1 MQAFLLAALAIICVQ
16 AQQNPYVSQL
26 NAVKNNYQSL
36 PSECF
41 AGWASIQTEGTAGVA
56 SFCQSRLISAF
67 NPNNTENC
75 LASSSLIT
83 PAPSASSSAIARRN
97 AESSTASVK
106 LFKSACTMII
116 SICRDAIN
124 ANGPGQG
131 PTGSNPPYTG
141 DSKTLFAL
149 ITNSHLDLDLTTII
163 QSLVEGSVSLKSGG
177 KQNIPGMT
185 LNGGFKNAV
194 IIQVLADGYQVA
206 LTANSTGNPNLFNNN
221 GTLGTGIVAFT
232 LDASIASFFLT
243 IALSP
248 NGNFMQVNVMDSRSA
263 LGSYIFELKN
273 LRRRAR
279 DTNVKLIIGA
289 APVGRSATN
298 VTSASTNS
306 ALSSSFTSTSG
317 NVVSTSSA
325 TFVTS
330 STAASS
336 TVLSTYSSRYS
347 FTASS
352 TVNSATS
359 TTGAATIS
367 SRLPYTSTA
376 ASTTTGAQVSVGDK
390 TKTTTTITTTT
401 SNNVNIKVG
410 AAKNTDVSFIALLV
424 VLVVLA

>member
-1 MQAFLLAALAIICVQ
+1 MQAFVLAALAIICVQ

-83 PAPSASSSAIARRN
+83 PVPSASSSANARRN
-97 AESSTASVK
+97 AESSTASVE
-106 LFKSACTMII
+106 LFKSASTMII

-124 ANGPGQG
+124 AIGLGQG
-131 PTGSNPPYTG
+131 PTLPTGSNPPYTG
-141 DSKTLFAL
+141 DSKTLSAL
-149 ITNSHLDLDLTTII
+149 ITNSHLDVDLTTII
-163 QSLVEGSVSLKSGG
+163 QSLVEGSVSLKSGSG
-177 KQNIPGMT
+177 QNIPGIT

-194 IIQVLADGYQVA
+194 IIQILADGY
-206 LTANSTGNPNLFNNN
+206 
-221 GTLGTGIVAFT
+221 
-232 LDASIASFFLT
+232 
-243 IALSP
+243 
-248 NGNFMQVNVMDSRSA
+248 QVNVMDSRSA
-263 LGSYIFELKN
+263 LGSYIFELKT

-279 DTNVKLIIGA
+279 DANVKLIIGA
-289 APVGRSATN
+289 APLGRSATI

-317 NVVSTSSA
+317 TIVSTSSA

-359 TTGAATIS
+359 TTGAATLS

-376 ASTTTGAQVSVGDK
+376 ASTTTGAQVNVGDQ
-390 TKTTTTITTTT
+390 TKTTTTITTTA
-401 SNNVNIKVG
+401 SNKVNIKVG
-410 AAKNTDVSFIALLV
+410 AAKNMELSFIALLV
-424 VLVVLA
+424 VLVFLA